1 MGRRAV
7 DTTISLIVSVF
18 LVSVMMY
25 FLVYSVFNVP
35 VTSNQKRDVAEG
47 AGDAATTG
55 ANTSAEPAEL
65 PLCPRKP
72 EFFSESLIRFRFRFV
87 SFRFVRSFV
96 RSIVRFVR

>member
-25 FLVYSVFNVP
+25 FLVYSVANVP
-35 VTSNQKRDVAEG
+35 VKTNKRDLESEDG
-47 AGDAATTG
+47 ASNSSNNSKAD
-55 ANTSAEPAEL
+55 EL

-72 EFFSESLIRFRFRFV
+72 EFFSECLLLAFAPSFSL
-87 SFRFVRSFV
+87 
-96 RSIVRFVR
+96 